1 MFPTF
6 GEDMMKEWAQNWEK
20 LMGTQLEK
28 LVQDE
33 KFISEMA
40 KSIAGTMTGKAFY
53 TKAVDQQLAA
63 MNLPSRTEVVKV
75 LQKVTDVEE
84 RLIDLTEKFED
95 FTEEFRE
102 AIAKHKQ
109 AAAAPAS
116 TPASNKKQKNSK

>member
-6 GEDMMKEWAQNWEK
+6 GEDMMKEWAENWEK

-102 AIAKHKQ
+102 AIAKHTQ
-109 AAAAPAS
+109 TASAA
-116 TPASNKKQKNSK
+116 TPAANKKQKGGK